1 MATTFDGLNSED
13 SWRAELRRLRDV
25 EAIASARSKI
35 HPRLAGI
42 WEIWVNIRQGAGN
55 SHIVLM
61 LVLAAMS
68 A

>member
-1 MATTFDGLNSED
+1 VATTFDGLNSTD

-25 EAIASARSKI
+25 GAIACERSKI

-42 WEIWVNIRQGAGN
+42 WEISVNIRPNAGN
-55 SHIVLM
+55 SHIALI
-61 LVLAAMS
+61 LAAMS